1 MFNSF
6 SNSGQPV
13 RRADLSEHA
22 LYDLDAF
29 DPYEGAETFGADDEY
44 SQEELEQPLPDTPA
58 VLRWRASVAA
68 EKAARLAEEKA
79 RYPHNNDQPF

>member
-29 DPYEGAETFGADDEY
+29 DPYEACGADDEY
-44 SQEELEQPLPDTPA
+44 SQEELERPLPDTPG
-58 VLRWRASVAA
+58 VRRYRAALAA
-68 EKAARLAEEKA
+68 EKA